1 MEIDNLQRM
10 FMKWFNDVRL
20 KQILTF
26 PVETFAMVHDGNDIV
41 DKDYKNLCA
50 EMYSEGHSFFTYVS
64 DSADSLASCC
74 RLRNELAENTFSPT
88 SGLTGVMTGSC
99 NVITLNI
106 SRIVQDYCQDHGKY
120 IGGVAFYN
128 HMKEYIVKILE
139 RVYKYHI
146 AYKTMLYDLED
157 KKMFAASNGG
167 YIYINKLYS
176 TIGINGLNEAARFLG
191 LDVSNNKQYIEFLQ
205 LILGTIKEQN
215 KIHSIHDK
223 KRPFLFNSEV
233 VPAEGLGG
241 KNYN

>member
-1 MEIDNLQRM
+1 MNNNL
-10 FMKWFNDVRL
+10 DAL
-20 KQILTF
+20 
-26 PVETFAMVHDGNDIV
+26 
-41 DKDYKNLCA
+41 
-50 EMYSEGHSFFTYVS
+50 
-64 DSADSLASCC
+64 
-74 RLRNELAENTFSPT
+74 
-88 SGLTGVMTGSC
+88 
-99 NVITLNI
+99 
-106 SRIVQDYCQDHGKY
+106 QDYLT
-120 IGGVAFYN
+120 
-128 HMKEYIVKILE
+128 KILE

-176 TIGINGLNEAARFLG
+176 TIGINGLNEAARLLG

-205 LILGTIKEQN
+205 LVLGTVKEQN

-241 KNYN
+241 KNYK